1 MVNHNLWRIVGYFIY
16 IVALGGFVIAAEK
29 LRRYLDNLFSTTYDP
44 TYYWTF
50 IAIYPI
56 VVGVLLALPHLVK
69 LFGQEGSWKVDWIPL
84 LLVGF
89 PSLLVAI
96 TPILWL
102 AEFAQNWKTATLIFM
117 YTPNLT
123 FVAGIL
129 FGFVLVS
136 SFGRQ
141 RSELY
146 ITHL

>member
-1 MVNHNLWRIVGYFIY
+1 MVNHNLKRIVGYFIY
-16 IVALGGFVIAAEK
+16 VVALGYFVIAAEQ
-29 LRRYLDNLFSTTYDP
+29 LRRHLEKLFGTTYDP

-50 IAIYPI
+50 LSIYPI
-56 VVGVLLALPHLVK
+56 LVGVLLALPQLVK

-84 LLVGF
+84 LVVGF

-96 TPILWL
+96 TPILCL
-102 AEFAQNWKTATLIFM
+102 AEFAQWKITALIFM

-141 RSELY
+141 KFE
-146 ITHL
+146 